1 MSTEQEITKKD
12 YVSVPELLEAV
23 VKVRS
28 GELPNDS
35 DSLMALLDNAIFH
48 ISELRV
54 GIDKT
59 REDVNRATVYAN
71 NLRTEL
77 KNLLDVAQSYLQD
90 SCTIRHQLSEIKE
103 VATGSD
109 RWCQCR

>member
-1 MSTEQEITKKD
+1 MSTEQETAKKD
-12 YVSVPELLEAV
+12 YMSVPELLEAV
-23 VKVRS
+23 IKVKS
-28 GELPNDS
+28 EESPS
-35 DSLMALLDNAIFH
+35 DVNSLMSLLDNAIFH

-90 SCTIRHQLSEIKE
+90 SCTIRQQLDE
-103 VATGSD
+103 VKKDINGNSN
-109 RWCQCR
+109 

>member
-12 YVSVPELLEAV
+12 YMSVPELLEAV
-23 VKVRS
+23 IKVKS
-28 GELPNDS
+28 KELPSDE
-35 DSLMALLDNAIFH
+35 DSLMSLLDTAIFH

-77 KNLLDVAQSYLQD
+77 RDLLEVAQSYLQE
-90 SCTIRHQLSEIKE
+90 SYMVRQQLDE
-103 VATGSD
+103 VKKDINGNSN
-109 RWCQCR
+109 

>member
-1 MSTEQEITKKD
+1 MSTEQETAKKD
-12 YVSVPELLEAV
+12 YMSVPELLEAV
-23 VKVRS
+23 IKVKS
-28 GELPNDS
+28 EESPS
-35 DSLMALLDNAIFH
+35 DVNSLMSLLDNAIFH

-109 RWCQCR
+109 PWCQCR